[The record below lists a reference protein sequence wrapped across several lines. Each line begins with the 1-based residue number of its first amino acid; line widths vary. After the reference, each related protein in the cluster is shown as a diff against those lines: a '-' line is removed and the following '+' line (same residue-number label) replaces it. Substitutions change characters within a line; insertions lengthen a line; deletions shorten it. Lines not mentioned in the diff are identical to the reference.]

1 MKPMSKRLVVRA
13 LTEHGC
19 YKESESGIHEKWR
32 CPCGRHLTAVPRH
45 TMLTPGVVRTIQRH
59 MACLPERWLQ

>member
-1 MKPMSKRLVVRA
+1 MRPMSKRRVVKA
-13 LTEHGC
+13 LIKHRC

-32 CPCGRHLTAVPRH
+32 CPCGRHETSVPRH
-45 TMLTPGVVRTIQRH
+45 VEVSAGVVRTIQRH